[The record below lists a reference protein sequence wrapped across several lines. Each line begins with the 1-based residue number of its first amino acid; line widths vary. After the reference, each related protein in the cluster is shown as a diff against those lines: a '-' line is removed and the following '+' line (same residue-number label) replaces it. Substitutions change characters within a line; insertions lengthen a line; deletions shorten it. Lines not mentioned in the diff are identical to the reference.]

1 MVGAVMAIQKLDKNS
16 ATHAVTGTNMKHAT
30 YRWAL
35 SAALAI
41 LAPLAANAADASYT
55 DRIIVKYRTTP
66 ASSVAQAA
74 QMRGTE
80 LPAARMG
87 LAMRSLRITALGSHV
102 LKADRKLSL
111 AEAERLADDI
121 MAADPN
127 VEYAEPDRI
136 MHVTFTPNDTRYNEQ
151 WNLFESTAGINAP
164 AAWDRSTGSGV
175 VVAVLDTGYRPH
187 GDLNANILQGYDF
200 ISDAFTANDGGGRD
214 NDARDPGDWLDP
226 GDCGPHD
233 PFDLVPSSWHGT
245 HVAGIIAA
253 RTNNSRGVAGVAH
266 NARVVPVRVFGKCG
280 GSTSDIVDAILWAAG
295 VPVQGTPAN
304 ANPAKVI
311 NMSFGSP
318 GGCGT
323 SMQSAINSARS
334 MGASVVAAAG
344 NDGLDGWDFAPA
356 SCSGAVSVASVN
368 RSGGKSSFSNF
379 GTVVKLAA
387 PGGEK
392 PVVSEANDILSTLNN
407 GSTSPGSDNY
417 VFYHGTSMATPQ
429 VSGVAALMLSLKP
442 TLKPDDVT
450 YLLQSTTRH
459 FPSACSQCGAGIVN
473 ARAAVDAATG
483 SPPGVAEVGPN
494 DTSSQAQAIA
504 NANTIV
510 NAAMSSTADSDYTSV
525 SLPAGRWLTAT
536 LIPNPNSDYDL
547 QLYDGG
553 NTLLA
558 VSRFGTGVVDTVT
571 VRNIS
576 RANATYYV
584 RVVYYSGSSGTT
596 NGKYA
601 LRLNW

>member
-1 MVGAVMAIQKLDKNS
+1 M
-16 ATHAVTGTNMKHAT
+16 
-30 YRWAL
+30 
-35 SAALAI
+35 LAM
-41 LAPLAANAADASYT
+41 LAPLSASAANAGYT
-55 DRIIVKYRTTP
+55 DRIIVKYRTAP
-66 ASSVAQAA
+66 ASSVARAA
-74 QMRGTE
+74 QVRGTD

-87 LAMRSLRITALGSHV
+87 LAMRSLRTTALGSHV

-111 AEAERLADDI
+111 AEAEQLAADI

-136 MHVTFTPNDTRYNEQ
+136 MRITFTPNDPRYNEQ

-187 GDLNANILQGYDF
+187 ADLNANILQGYDF
-200 ISDAFTANDGGGRD
+200 ISDTFTANDGDGRD
-214 NDARDPGDWLDP
+214 SDARDPGDWQDP

-253 RTNNSRGVAGVAH
+253 RGHNARGVAGVAY
-266 NARVVPVRVFGKCG
+266 NARVVPVRVLGKCG
-280 GSTSDIVDAILWAAG
+280 GSISDIADGILWAAG

-311 NMSFGSP
+311 NISFGAP
-318 GGCGT
+318 GGCST
-323 SMQSAINSARS
+323 TVQSAINSARS
-334 MGASVVAAAG
+334 MGASVIAGAG

-356 SCSGAVSVASVN
+356 SCDGAVSVASVN

-379 GTVVKLAA
+379 GTVVELAA

-392 PVVSEANDILSTLNN
+392 PVVSASNDILSTLNN
-407 GSTSPGSDNY
+407 GTTTPGSDSY

-429 VSGVAALMLSLKP
+429 VTGVVALMLSLKP

-450 YLLQSTTRH
+450 YLLQSTTRQ
-459 FPSACSQCGAGIVN
+459 FPGDCAQCGAGILN

-536 LIPNPNSDYDL
+536 LVPNPNADYDL
-547 QLYDGG
+547 QIYDGG
-553 NTLLA
+553 NNLLM
-558 VSRFGTGVVDTVT
+558 VSRFGTGVVDTVK

-584 RVVYYSGSSGTT
+584 RVVYYSGVSGST